1 MTTRRWLM
9 LVFAA
14 AAILLVLG
22 RVVAGTYADYLWY
35 QSLGATALWRMRIE
49 SLAILRLGF
58 AVAAAIF
65 AFLNL
70 YAVRQSVVSLV
81 FPRRLG
87 NLEIGEEVP
96 GRYLLVIT
104 VLLALV
110 LATLLALPQDDWA
123 TFELARSGHV
133 FGELDPYF
141 GADLGFF
148 VYWLPF
154 ESELWE
160 WAFSCV
166 AVVSITVVLLYALT
180 PSLRWQRGGLYV
192 STYVRRHFT
201 VLMGLFV
208 LLLAWSFRLE
218 MYSLLA
224 NGSGVGGAF
233 TYVDHRVGIP
243 GDLLLAL
250 VALGAAL
257 IVIWAGFAGQFRLA
271 GISVLCLVVLA
282 LVVREVAPL
291 VVEHSGTD
299 AERSTR
305 EQPYTGTRATY
316 SRRAYAVDAIAAADS
331 TMAFA
336 SLTAALP
343 YVSIWDPPALASA
356 IDGDRAVE
364 DRLSRIA
371 WRALPSALAAEIVDP
386 PPPGAPERAPWTMSG
401 VLAAGADD
409 RGAPL
414 RLADALTGSN
424 DEEALEAP
432 LVYPQATTVAVM
444 PDSLRRVVGVPLE
457 SFSSRLANAWTW
469 QNFSIL
475 SSELPQPHPTILTH
489 RDVRDRIEKFVP
501 FFVQGRRVQ
510 PLLLGDSLYWALH
523 LYATS
528 GDYPLS
534 RHVVMMGDDRSY
546 VHHAGVAIVQASTG
560 DVSVVPDSV
569 LEPIAQSWVQRLPSV
584 FTSWTALP
592 SGLREQLAPPID
604 GLYAQAAAFGE
615 FGSRAGAGGQP
626 PRRVPVL
633 DGADSAL
640 AGDDIPFALP
650 SRGTTALALPMIDDS
665 DRLRGLLIGTGGAN
679 SVTAWAPLAN
689 PGDRWSAVIDR
700 LRSID
705 STGGTT
711 REGQLTHGRV
721 RTIPLRDGLAFIM
734 PTYHWRPEG
743 SPSLS
748 RVAAFAGDSVRPI
761 VPNAAILRAITGM
774 PAIGPSPSLSAL
786 YQAMRD
792 ALRRGDWAA
801 FGHAFDAL
809 GKAIERRS
817 RP

>member
-1 MTTRRWLM
+1 MRTRRWLM
-9 LVFAA
+9 LVLAA
-14 AAILLVLG
+14 AAVLLVLG

-35 QSLGATALWRMRIE
+35 ESLGAAALWRTRITA
-49 SLAILRLGF
+49 LTTLRLGF
-58 AVAAAIF
+58 AAAAALF

-96 GRYLLVIT
+96 GRSLLAVAIGLSLVI
-104 VLLALV
+104 AL
-110 LATLLALPQDDWA
+110 LLALPEGDWIA
-123 TFELARSGHV
+123 FELARSGHV
-133 FGELDPYF
+133 FAELDPYF

-154 ESELWE
+154 EAELWS
-160 WAFSCV
+160 WMFSCV

-180 PSLRWQRGGLYV
+180 PSLRWQRGTLYV
-192 STYVRRHFT
+192 SSYVRRHFT
-201 VLMGLFV
+201 VLIGVFV

-224 NGSGVGGAF
+224 NGSGAGGAF
-233 TYVDHRVGIP
+233 TYVDHRVGVP

-257 IVIWAGFAGQFRLA
+257 IVIWAGFVGQFRLA
-271 GISVLCLVVLA
+271 GISVLALVVLA

-291 VVEHSGTD
+291 VVDHSGTD
-299 AERSTR
+299 AERAQR
-305 EQPYTGTRATY
+305 EQPYLGTRATY
-316 SRRAYAVDAIAAADS
+316 SRRAYGVDAIVAADS
-331 TMAFA
+331 TMAYP
-336 SLTAALP
+336 SVNAALP
-343 YVSIWDPPALASA
+343 YVSIWDPPALAAA
-356 IDGDRAVE
+356 IDPDRAPE
-364 DRLSRIA
+364 DRVSRIA
-371 WRALPSALAAEIVDP
+371 WRALPSALAAEVVDP
-386 PPPGAPERAPWTMSG
+386 PPAGAPERAPWTMSG

-414 RLADALTGSN
+414 RLADAITGTN

-432 LVYPQATTVAVM
+432 LVYPGATTVAVIA
-444 PDSLRRVVGVPLE
+444 DSLRRVVGVPLE
-457 SFSSRLANAWTW
+457 SFASRFTNAWTW

-489 RDVRDRIEKFVP
+489 RDVRDRVDKFVP
-501 FFVQGRRVQ
+501 FFTQGRRVQ
-510 PLLLGDSLYWALH
+510 PLLLGDSLYWAVD

-534 RHVVMMGDDRSY
+534 RHVEMMGETRSY
-546 VHHAGVAIVQASTG
+546 VHHAGVAIVQGSTG

-569 LEPIAQSWVQRLPSV
+569 LDPIAQTWVQRLPSV

-592 SGLREQLAPPID
+592 SGLREQLAPAID
-604 GLYAQAAAFGE
+604 GLYAQAAAFGQ
-615 FGSRAGAGGQP
+615 FGSRTGGEPQ
-626 PRRVPVL
+626 RRVPVL
-633 DGADSAL
+633 DGADTLL
-640 AGDDIPFALP
+640 AGDDVPLALP
-650 SRGTTALALPMIDDS
+650 VRGTTALVLPMIDDS

-679 SVTAWAPLAN
+679 PLTAWAPLAA
-689 PGDRWSAVIDR
+689 PGARWSAVIDR

-705 STGGTT
+705 STGGGS
-711 REGQLTHGRV
+711 REGPLAHGRI
-721 RTIPLRDGLAFIM
+721 RTIPLRGGAAFVM
-734 PTYHWRPEG
+734 PTYRWRAEG
-743 SPSLS
+743 TPTLS
-748 RVAAFAGDSVRPI
+748 RVAVLAGDSVRPI

-774 PAIGPSPSLSAL
+774 PAIGPAPSLSAL

-809 GKAIERRS
+809 GKAIERRT

>member
-49 SLAILRLGF
+49 GLATLRLGF
-58 AVAAAIF
+58 AAAAAIF

-96 GRYLLVIT
+96 GRYLLILT
-104 VLLALV
+104 VVLALV
-110 LATLLALPQDDWA
+110 LATLLALPEGDWIS
-123 TFELARSGHV
+123 FELARSGRL

-141 GADLGFF
+141 GNDLGFF

-154 ESELWE
+154 ESYLWG
-160 WAFSCV
+160 WTFSCL

-180 PSLRWQRGGLYV
+180 PSLKWQRGGVYI

-201 VLMGLFV
+201 VLIGLFV

-224 NGSGVGGAF
+224 NGSGAGGAF

-257 IVIWAGFAGQFRLA
+257 IVIWAGFVGQFRLA

-282 LVVREVAPL
+282 VIVREVAPL
-291 VVEHSGTD
+291 VVEHSGSD
-299 AERSTR
+299 AERAAR
-305 EQPYTGTRATY
+305 EKPYTGTRATY
-316 SRRAYAVDAIAAADS
+316 SRRAYAVDAIVPADS
-331 TMAFA
+331 TMSYPSF
-336 SLTAALP
+336 TAALP
-343 YVSIWDPPALASA
+343 YVSIWDPPALAYA
-356 IDGDRAVE
+356 IDADRAPE
-364 DRLSRIA
+364 DRISRIA
-371 WRALPSALAAEIVDP
+371 WRALPSALAAEVVDP
-386 PPPGAPERAPWTMSG
+386 PPAGAPERAPWTMSG

-414 RLADALTGSN
+414 RLADAITGSS

-432 LVYPQATTVAVM
+432 LVFPRATTVVVIA
-444 PDSLRRVVGVPLE
+444 DSLRRVVGVPLE
-457 SFSSRLANAWTW
+457 SSASRLANAWTW
-469 QNFSIL
+469 QDFSVL
-475 SSELPQPHPTILTH
+475 SSELPQPNPTILTH
-489 RDVRDRIEKFVP
+489 RDVRERVDKFVP
-501 FFVQGRRVQ
+501 FFTQGRSVQ

-534 RHVVMMGDDRSY
+534 RHVLMLDEDRSY

-569 LEPIAQSWVQRLPSV
+569 LDPIAQSWVQRLPSV

-592 SGLREQLAPPID
+592 SGLREQIAPPID
-604 GLYAQAAAFGE
+604 GLYAQAAAFGQY
-615 FGSRAGAGGQP
+615 GTRTGGQP

-640 AGDDIPFALP
+640 AGDDIPLALP
-650 SRGTTALALPMIDDS
+650 ARGTTALVLPMIDDS

-679 SVTAWAPLAN
+679 PVTAWAPLAN
-689 PGDRWSAVIDR
+689 PGARWSAVIDR

-705 STGGTT
+705 STGGAA
-711 REGQLTHGRV
+711 REGPLAHGRV

-734 PTYHWRPEG
+734 PTYRWRAAGP
-743 SPSLS
+743 PTLT
-748 RVAAFAGDSVRPI
+748 RVAALAGDSVRPI

-809 GKAIERRS
+809 GKAIERRA

>member
-35 QSLGATALWRMRIE
+35 ESLGATALWRMRIE
-49 SLAILRLGF
+49 ALAELRLGY
-58 AVAAAIF
+58 AAAAAIF

-81 FPRRLG
+81 LPRRLG

-96 GRYLLVIT
+96 NRYLIAVTI
-104 VLLALV
+104 VLSLV
-110 LATLLALPQDDWA
+110 LAALLALPEGDWIA
-123 TFELARSGHV
+123 FELARSGHV
-133 FGELDPYF
+133 FAELDPYF

-154 ESELWE
+154 EAELWG
-160 WAFSCV
+160 WAFSCATVV
-166 AVVSITVVLLYALT
+166 AITVVLLYALT
-180 PSLRWQRGGLYV
+180 PSLRWQRGRLYL

-201 VLMGLFV
+201 VLIGLFV

-218 MYSLLA
+218 MYSRLA
-224 NGSGVGGAF
+224 NGSGPGGAF

-257 IVIWAGFAGQFRLA
+257 IVIWAGFVGQFRLA
-271 GISVLCLVVLA
+271 GISVLCLVVLT
-282 LVVREVAPL
+282 LVVREIAPL
-291 VVEHSGTD
+291 VVDHSGSD
-299 AERSTR
+299 ADRASR

-316 SRRAYAVDAIAAADS
+316 SRRAYAVDAIVPADS
-331 TMAFA
+331 TMSYPSFN
-336 SLTAALP
+336 AALP
-343 YVSIWDPPALASA
+343 YVSIWDPPALAYA
-356 IDGDRAVE
+356 IDPDRAPE
-364 DRLSRIA
+364 DRISRIA
-371 WRALPSALAAEIVDP
+371 WRALPSALAAEVVDP
-386 PPPGAPERAPWTMSG
+386 PPAGAPERAPWTLSG
-401 VLAAGADD
+401 VLAAGADE
-409 RGAPL
+409 RGEPL
-414 RLADALTGSN
+414 RLADAITGSN
-424 DEEALEAP
+424 DEEALDAP
-432 LVYPQATTVAVM
+432 LFFPKAQRVTVIA
-444 PDSLRRVVGVPLE
+444 DSLRRVVGVPLE
-457 SFSSRLANAWTW
+457 SFASRLCNAWTW
-469 QNFSIL
+469 QNFSVL
-475 SSELPQPHPTILTH
+475 SSELPQPHPTIVTH
-489 RDVRDRIEKFVP
+489 RDVRDRVDKFVP
-501 FFVQGRRVQ
+501 FFTQGRRVQ
-510 PLLLGDSLYWALH
+510 PLLLGDSLYWAVD

-528 GDYPLS
+528 DDYPLS
-534 RHVVMMGDDRSY
+534 RHVMMMGDDRSY

-604 GLYAQAAAFGE
+604 GLYAQAAAFGQ
-615 FGSRAGAGGQP
+615 FGTRTGGEP

-640 AGDDIPFALP
+640 AGDDIPLAMP
-650 SRGTTALALPMIDDS
+650 ARGTTALALPMIDDS

-679 SVTAWAPLAN
+679 PVTAWAPLTAA
-689 PGDRWSAVIDR
+689 GARWSAVIDR

-705 STGGTT
+705 STGAGT
-711 REGQLTHGRV
+711 REGPLAHGRV
-721 RTIPLRDGLAFIM
+721 RAIPLRDGVAFIM
-734 PTYHWRPEG
+734 PTYRWRAEG
-743 SPSLS
+743 APSLS
-748 RVAAFAGDSVRPI
+748 RVAALAGDSVRPI

-801 FGHAFDAL
+801 FGRAFDAL
-809 GKAIERRS
+809 GKAIERRA